1 VTPEPGSAPPPER
14 RRSNLIFIVAFFLGA
29 ALLTVL
35 PLLQRGFLRA
45 PPPVFDVPDWSLVT
59 SSGSTVSSAQLRGR
73 VYMASFVPPDC
84 DEACRSRQLEFG
96 RALKA
101 VADLDGGVVLVTF
114 VAGNLPAC
122 EPGWYCAGGPG
133 VERAIEGFHEGWNAW
148 AHTDAGS
155 TWQEFAALPGEAVV
169 DQNGKL
175 RGFWKDELAQ
185 RGNAINAARLLF
197 EHGAG
202 ITH

>member
-1 VTPEPGSAPPPER
+1 LSTSPPAAPEP
-14 RRSNLIFIVAFFLGA
+14 RRSNNLIFILAFFIGA
-29 ALLTVL
+29 ALLSVL
-35 PLLQRGFLRA
+35 PLLQRGFLKA
-45 PPPVFDVPDWSLVT
+45 PPPVFDIPDWSLTT
-59 SSGSTVSSAQLRGR
+59 SSGSISSAALRGH
-73 VYMASFVPPDC
+73 VYLASFVPPDC
-84 DEACRSRQLEFG
+84 DDACRARQTEFG

-114 VAGNLPAC
+114 IAGNLPSC
-122 EPGWYCAGGPG
+122 EKGWYCAGGTG
-133 VERAIEGFHEGWNAW
+133 VERAIEGFHEGWDAW

-197 EHGAG
+197 EHGAAL
-202 ITH
+202 TK